1 MENALQEEKKPRG
14 KVSRIFFTIS
24 VVYSILSF
32 LFYIGLD
39 AYKIYRDGWTAANIV
54 VTVFLALQIA
64 IYVIFLAAGANKE
77 HKKTYKAG
85 KKSLKIAKK
94 IINKTL
100 SLATSAAV
108 IVGAGA
114 TAGALD
120 ILALIV
126 AAAALAFAITEVIW
140 RIILFVLARKVK
152 RTVREKLGAQEG
164 ESITSAA
171 KNRAKEYISH
181 RQAKEEEERA
191 EIAAAE
197 LPAAEDAAPAETAAS
212 K

>member
-1 MENALQEEKKPRG
+1 M
-14 KVSRIFFTIS
+14 
-24 VVYSILSF
+24 
-32 LFYIGLD
+32 
-39 AYKIYRDGWTAANIV
+39 
-54 VTVFLALQIA
+54 
-64 IYVIFLAAGANKE
+64 
-77 HKKTYKAG
+77 
-85 KKSLKIAKK
+85 
-94 IINKTL
+94 
-100 SLATSAAV
+100 
-108 IVGAGA
+108 GAGA

-164 ESITSAA
+164 ESLTSAA

-181 RQAKEEEERA
+181 RQVKEEEERA

-197 LPAAEDAAPAETAAS
+197 LPAAEDAAPAETALAEKEVLPAEDEEVIPADKRAKAGGIKEKAKEMAKEKAEELKGKAKAKAGELLVKAGKKLS
-212 K
+212 GKEDKPQE